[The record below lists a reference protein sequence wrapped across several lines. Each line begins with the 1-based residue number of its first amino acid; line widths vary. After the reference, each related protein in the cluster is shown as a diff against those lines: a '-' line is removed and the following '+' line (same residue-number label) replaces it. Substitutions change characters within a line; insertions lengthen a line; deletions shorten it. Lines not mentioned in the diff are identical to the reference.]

1 MGTTGGP
8 LVANY
13 RVSAGRLPET
23 HWYKDRRQGGRLLG
37 EVCHFIDLTNWIVGS
52 PPVRVFAAG
61 SVVGESLLQDDVVVP
76 VHSADRSI
84 APVSYAANGHGAKST
99 DPLGLLARGHS
110 FLTSN
115 LPN

>member
-37 EVCHFIDLTNWIVGS
+37 EVCHFIDLTNWNVGS
-52 PPVRVFAAG
+52 PPVRVSAAG
-61 SVVGESLLQDDVVVP
+61 SGVGASLLQEDVVVT
-76 VHSADRSI
+76 VQYAEIGRASARERLCQFVYFSVLADSI
-84 APVSYAANGHGAKST
+84 KNKIH
-99 DPLGLLARGHS
+99 
-110 FLTSN
+110 N
-115 LPN
+115 